1 MTRSEIDTFFTSLS
15 ANAIYGLC
23 DQALLDHYNLT
34 FESYVSLCADEQV
47 SLIQYRTKE
56 QNIDLVSE
64 RLDHLRGLWNGVLI
78 VNDHWQLCE
87 HCDGVHLGQDD
98 LVSIDSDSRR
108 AAQMLR
114 DRLGTD
120 AIIGISTHNADEI
133 AQANEL
139 PIDYIGLGAF
149 RATGTKQDAAVLG
162 ADLDTLARASRHPV
176 AAIGGVGFEDRF
188 AHARMRVMGSAL
200 MRKACAWK

>member
-1 MTRSEIDTFFTSLS
+1 MTRSDIDAFFASLP

-23 DQALLDHYNLT
+23 DQALLDQYHLSI
-34 FESYVSLCADEQV
+34 ESYVALCNRERV

-56 QNIDLVSE
+56 QNLTRVSE
-64 RLDHLRGLWNGVLI
+64 RLDRLRALWDGALI
-78 VNDHWQLCE
+78 VNDHWQLYAQ
-87 HCDGVHLGQDD
+87 CDGVHLGQDD
-98 LVSIDSDSRR
+98 LEAIDSDRVR
-108 AAQMLR
+108 AAQTLR
-114 DRLGTD
+114 DRLGAD

-149 RATGTKQDAAVLG
+149 RATGTKRDAAILG
-162 ADLDTLARASRHPV
+162 ADLDTFAQSSRHPV

-188 AHARMRVMGSAL
+188 THARMRVMGSAL
-200 MRKACAWK
+200 MRRA